1 MTREDWI
8 THSIRSRMVH
18 VARLFPGVTPP
29 VLWALPLVEC
39 WAFLAACD
47 VALEEEV
54 RAATELDQN

>member
-1 MTREDWI
+1 
-8 THSIRSRMVH
+8 MVH

-47 VALEEEV
+47 VALEEER